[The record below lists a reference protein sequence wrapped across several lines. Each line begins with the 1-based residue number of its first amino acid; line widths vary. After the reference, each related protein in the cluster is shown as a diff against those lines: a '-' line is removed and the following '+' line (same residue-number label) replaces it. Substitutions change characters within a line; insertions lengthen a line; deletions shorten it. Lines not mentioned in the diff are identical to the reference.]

1 LGSLDRLTETPQHVV
16 GAGWLRAAV
25 ADGAT
30 QVAVVRVSLVFA
42 PAAAAAAAP
51 GPASSS
57 SPLLH
62 SEAGATT
69 SERLLTY
76 PECGKEEP
84 EREAVAW

>member
-1 LGSLDRLTETPQHVV
+1 VL
-16 GAGWLRAAV
+16 
-25 ADGAT
+25 
-30 QVAVVRVSLVFA
+30 A
-42 PAAAAAAAP
+42 PAAAAAAAAAP
-51 GPASSS
+51 RPASSS

>member
-1 LGSLDRLTETPQHVV
+1 LGSLDRLTETPQHVA

-42 PAAAAAAAP
+42 PAAAAAAP